1 MKSFISWSGG
11 KDCMYALHLFLKD
24 KRNEVACLLNMCS
37 ADGERSGS
45 HGLSRGLIRLQAE
58 AMHIPVVQQPIEDE
72 NYEYSFKKAITEL
85 KEQGVDSGVFG
96 DIYLQEHRDWIE
108 RVCRETGI
116 TPVFPLWKKDTEEL
130 MRSLIAE
137 GFKTVVV
144 AVRKEKLSGTF
155 LGRQINGAFL
165 ADISAVSGADP
176 CGENGEYHTFVF
188 DGPLFDHAMPF
199 SKKREYEDGRHWFL
213 EIE

>member
-1 MKSFISWSGG
+1 
-11 KDCMYALHLFLKD
+11 MYALHLFLKNN

-45 HGLSRGLIRLQAE
+45 HGLSRRLIQGQAE
-58 AMHIPVVQQPIEDE
+58 AMHIPVVQQPVEE
-72 NYEYSFKKAITEL
+72 GNYEQSLKKVIAEL
-85 KEQGVDSGVFG
+85 KKQGIDSGVFG

-108 RVCRETGI
+108 KVCRETGI

-130 MRSLIAE
+130 MCSFIAE
-137 GFKTVVV
+137 GFLTIVV
-144 AVRKEKLSGTF
+144 AVRKEKLPGAF
-155 LGRQINGAFL
+155 LGRQIDDTFL
-165 ADISAVSGADP
+165 SDIRTVSGADP

-188 DGPLFDHAMPF
+188 DGPLFSHAMPF
-199 SKKREYEDGRHWFL
+199 SEKGRYEDDRHWFL

>member
-11 KDCMYALHLFLKD
+11 KDCMYALHLFLEN
-24 KRNEVACLLNMCS
+24 KRNSVACLLNMCS
-37 ADGERSGS
+37 ADGKRSGS
-45 HGLSRGLIRLQAE
+45 HRLSSRLIQLQGE
-58 AMHIPVVQQPIEDE
+58 AMHIPVVQQQIEEED
-72 NYEYSFKKAITEL
+72 YEHSFKKAITGL

-108 RVCRETGI
+108 RVCHEIGI
-116 TPVFPLWKKDTEEL
+116 IPVFPLWKKDTEEL
-130 MRSLIAE
+130 ICGFIAK

-144 AVRKEKLSGTF
+144 AVCKEKLPGTF
-155 LGRQINGAFL
+155 LGRQIDDDFL
-165 ADISAVSGADP
+165 IDIKAVSGADP

-188 DGPLFDHAMPF
+188 DGPLFSHAVPF
-199 SKKREYEDGRHWFL
+199 SKKGRYEDNRHWFL

>member
-1 MKSFISWSGG
+1 
-11 KDCMYALHLFLKD
+11 MYALHLFLKN
-24 KRNEVACLLNMCS
+24 KSNEKVYLLNMCS

-45 HGLSRGLIRLQAE
+45 HGLSRELIRLQAE
-58 AMHIPVVQQPIEDE
+58 AMHIPVVQQPVENE
-72 NYEYSFKKAITEL
+72 NYEYSFKKAITGL

-116 TPVFPLWKKDTEEL
+116 IPIFPLWKKDTEEL
-130 MRSLIAE
+130 IRNFIAE

-144 AVRKEKLSGTF
+144 AVRKEKLPGTF
-155 LGRQINGAFL
+155 LGRQIDDTFL
-165 ADISAVSGADP
+165 TDIRAVSAADP

-188 DGPLFDHAMPF
+188 DGPLFAHAVSF